1 MSIYNETDELAKK
14 FDAAYPDELSARLEW
29 WCKALGMD
37 RTRLLRMIGM
47 SAQQARRR
55 KSKDLKEI
63 LKSPEWKE
71 NAELVEGGLHR
82 LLSLFQYDW
91 HALAQRIHEPVGKP
105 EGEEPS
111 RVRRRKGEVPRLRY
125 TPTGNGSDLL
135 INRMAEGG
143 PLSLSALLTYLAG
156 SQAVAGR
163 GES

>member
-1 MSIYNETDELAKK
+1 MRNWSRAVSTD
-14 FDAAYPDELSARLEW
+14 YSRSSSTTGTRWQRL
-29 WCKALGMD
+29 
-37 RTRLLRMIGM
+37 
-47 SAQQARRR
+47 
-55 KSKDLKEI
+55 
-63 LKSPEWKE
+63 
-71 NAELVEGGLHR
+71 
-82 LLSLFQYDW
+82 
-91 HALAQRIHEPVGKP
+91 HEPVGKP